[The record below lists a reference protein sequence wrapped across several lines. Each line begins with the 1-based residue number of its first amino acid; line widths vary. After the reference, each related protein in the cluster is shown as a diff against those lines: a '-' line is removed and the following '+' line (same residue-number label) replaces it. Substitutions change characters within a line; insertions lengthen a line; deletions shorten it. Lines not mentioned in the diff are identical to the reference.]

1 MTRYVSMFCTQ
12 FCTHITYEHI
22 VFVSYEIIMK
32 FIIGK
37 KIEMT
42 QLFDA
47 DGTVKPV
54 TVIEAGPCHIT
65 EVKRPDTHG
74 YGAFQIGFGKAK
86 NINKPQ
92 KGHCGDIETNRFLK
106 EFHIEDANIAKKGDV
121 ITVDTFVSG
130 DIVKVTGITKGKGFQ
145 GVVKRH
151 GFAGHPVTHGHKD
164 QIRMPGSSG
173 AQAPQRVFPGVRKPG
188 RMGGNQNTVTN
199 LTIEKIDPEKN
210 LLYLLGAVPGH
221 IGGIVYIEGNGDLKV
236 SEKLSKTAGSD
247 IDNDSAKDNNT
258 ARAAEDNSALVS
270 DANVS
275 ETPSSE
281 EVVSTDASIPETVE
295 AVVTSENSKEEEIQ
309 KNDEE
314 KTTELAENTE
324 ETDSK
329 KQE

>member
-1 MTRYVSMFCTQ
+1 MFCTQ
-12 FCTHITYEHI
+12 ICTHITYEHI

-121 ITVDTFVSG
+121 ITVDTFASG
-130 DIVKVTGITKGKGFQ
+130 DVVKVTGVTKGKGFQ

-151 GFAGHPVTHGHKD
+151 GFGGHPKTHGHKD
-164 QIRMPGSSG
+164 QLRMPGSSG
-173 AQAPQRVFPGVRKPG
+173 AQAPQRVFPGVKKPG
-188 RMGGNQNTVTN
+188 RMGGDQHTIIN
-199 LTIEKIDPEKN
+199 LTIEKVDPEKN

-236 SEKLSKTAGSD
+236 SEKLSKTEGSS
-247 IDNDSAKDNNT
+247 IDNDNIKDNNT
-258 ARAAEDNSALVS
+258 ARVVEDNSALIS
-270 DANVS
+270 DTNVS
-275 ETPSSE
+275 ETPVLE
-281 EVVSTDASIPETVE
+281 EVVSKDAPVSEEVT
-295 AVVTSENSKEEEIQ
+295 TSEKPEEQEAQ
-309 KNDEE
+309 KNNEE
-314 KTTELAENTE
+314 KAEELVENKEDTE
-324 ETDSK
+324 EKNDK
-329 KQE
+329 IQA